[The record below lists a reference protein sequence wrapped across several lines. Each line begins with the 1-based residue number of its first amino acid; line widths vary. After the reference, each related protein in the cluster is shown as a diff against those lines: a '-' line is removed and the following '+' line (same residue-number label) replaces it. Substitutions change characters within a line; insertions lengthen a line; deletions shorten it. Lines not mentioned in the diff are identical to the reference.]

1 MSELTLQP
9 IGYIRTGKQV
19 KFQALHQPSEQQP
32 EHNLLELLPDQ
43 NYEQALRDL
52 AGFSRVWLVW
62 WFHRNTTWRTQ
73 VIPPRGPAQS
83 RGVFATRSPHRPN
96 PIGLTPVQLI
106 AIEGRTLILGECDL
120 VDGTPVFD
128 LKPYVPAYDSF
139 PDERAGWIDAVDALC
154 DTVEQRFGGVDIL
167 VNNAGRSIR
176 RSLAESLDRW
186 HDVERTMTLNYYSP
200 LRLIRG
206 LAPGMIERGDGHII
220 NVATWGVLTEAPPLF
235 GVYNASKAA
244 LSAVSRVIETEW
256 ARKGVHS
263 TTLYYPL
270 VATPMI
276 APTKAYDGVPALSP
290 QEAGRWMIDAAVHR
304 PVRIAPRFGM
314 GARALDV
321 VAPRALNRLL
331 RQQRMQP

>member
-1 MSELTLQP
+1 VTLRRKLTEAIALTGMRP
-9 IGYIRTGKQV
+9 PLTVSGRTRIPLRGKRVLITGSSSGIGEAG
-19 KFQALHQPSEQQP
+19 AEQFAAQGA
-32 EHNLLELLPDQ
+32 EVILVARRAELLDAVAARIA
-43 NYEQALRDL
+43 ESGGTSTAL
-52 AGFSRVWLVW
+52 
-62 WFHRNTTWRTQ
+62 
-73 VIPPRGPAQS
+73 P
-83 RGVFATRSPHRPN
+83 
-96 PIGLTPVQLI
+96 
-106 AIEGRTLILGECDL
+106 CDL
-120 VDGTPVFD
+120 SD
-128 LKPYVPAYDSF
+128 L
-139 PDERAGWIDAVDALC
+139 DAVDELA
-154 DTVEQRFGGVDIL
+154 DTVEKRFGGVDIL

-176 RSLAESLDRW
+176 RPLSESLDRW

-256 ARKGVHS
+256 ARSGVHS

-276 APTKAYDGVPALSP
+276 SPTKAYDGVPALSP

-304 PVRIAPRFGM
+304 PVRIAPRFGV

-321 VAPRALNRLL
+321 VAPGALNRLL
-331 RQQRMQP
+331 RQQRVQP